1 MQETRVRS
9 LGWED
14 PLEKE
19 IATTPGS
26 LLGKSHGQRSL
37 VLCSPW
43 GCKESDMTE
52 QLTHT
57 LRVCIPLV
65 VPLLLQSMASS
76 ILFTE
81 RKETISGSASV

>member
-1 MQETRVRS
+1 MQSAFPGFMSSSSTSLVDQTVKCLPAVQETRVRS

-37 VLCSPW
+37 AGYSPW
-43 GCKESDMTE
+43 GRTE
-52 QLTHT
+52 LDTIEHT
-57 LRVCIPLV
+57 GRC
-65 VPLLLQSMASS
+65 
-76 ILFTE
+76 
-81 RKETISGSASV
+81 R